1 MAGDEYCAFVHSPV
15 AHSCTHSPAHAL
27 TTSRSLVGVTLN
39 QRMQVVTGTCH
50 HACAHHPHTVIIRS
64 PLACDLLPPFIRH
77 PPPCRRNHSRTHTHA
92 GCLAVAWPA
101 QMCSRAHACSVGH
114 TSCSSAQ
121 RGSGSHPEKTNQ
133 QVGMRTQNA
142 HFHDERHSCPQ
153 QSDSAGSSRHLA
165 TPPPACQVHSGS
177 GSDEVEGQRRR
188 QEQPQPCRAVPGPR
202 PSPPLLATSSSSPMV
217 VVLLLLLLSSSV

>member
-1 MAGDEYCAFVHSPV
+1 MHSPV

-142 HFHDERHSCPQ
+142 HTFTTSAIHVRSRAIRQAAAGILQHHHLPARSTVAAAATRSKDKGEGRSSHS
-153 QSDSAGSSRHLA
+153 
-165 TPPPACQVHSGS
+165 
-177 GSDEVEGQRRR
+177 
-188 QEQPQPCRAVPGPR
+188 RAVPSQAPVR
-202 PSPPLLATSSSSPMV
+202 RHHY
-217 VVLLLLLLSSSV
+217 